1 MPPLSEKKLEK
12 QLAAAGK
19 SLVQTPPLRDELLLP
34 LLDHVEDLLSK
45 VEQSPAKSMQYALS
59 LVMKALVMEDL
70 TKHSNVDV
78 KVGVT
83 SCISEITRITAPD
96 SPYDNEKMKNV
107 FQLIVSSF
115 EKLSDICSISYD
127 KRARILVTMA
137 ELRSCVIMLDLQ
149 CDQMIIEMFQH
160 FLKAIREDHADVIFA
175 SMETI
180 MTRVLE
186 ESEDISPELLAPI
199 LATLKR
205 NNEAAMPITKKLAE
219 RVLQNVACKLRPY
232 LRQAVKSLDTSL
244 DDYSEVVSRVYGEN
258 TDTVGYSYKSI
269 SNDQPR
275 ADSNSQSDANSNIK
289 TESDDRAAENP
300 VSSKDKPEF
309 VKSQQVLDNHEIPDT
324 DWKAYVNLSDDDVG
338 EGAGPSH
345 LPAQGAVLSEQQD
358 ASDVPIT
365 LVQASGPLPT
375 GIALPPPSRAQER
388 EVPTSKAKG
397 KRIASS
403 DLSID
408 PSYKKFKSSSGG
420 SSQKGFETRGAS
432 NDIFTLKLPK
442 SLMELERDDC
452 LTFLRSLP
460 TTEDN
465 NILSQ
470 NTDDQSEKAGAQ
482 LLVRFLAIYGRNLN
496 REGSAATKDLRAELE
511 AKDKEVLKVA
521 SDLKIATAEIAEL
534 KRRLEAS
541 ERRLESLEQGQRNW
555 ISHYERREAA
565 VREEGRTEGLVEGVE
580 ACRRRILL
588 TSVGQTFLKE
598 LHEGL
603 LDAYRQST
611 LCLADMEP
619 HVTHFVETGFKSAS
633 SQAREK
639 GFTEKLNINAALH
652 GLAPSPAFKGDQ
664 SLPPS
669 HPWWLPV
676 MREAARKLARED
688 YVSPELPAAKEPFYD
703 LFSSLGETSAHQ
715 PPISET
721 GTPDLMVQDSKD
733 AQAAALGHEG
743 SGNEQS
749 EDQT

>member
-1 MPPLSEKKLEK
+1 MPPSSGKKLEK

-19 SLVQTPPLRDELLLP
+19 SLVKCLVQTPPSRDKLLP
-34 LLDHVEDLLSK
+34 LLDHIEGLLSK
-45 VEQSPAKSMQYALS
+45 VDQSPTTSMQYALS
-59 LVMKALVMEDL
+59 PVMKTLVMEDL

-96 SPYDNEKMKNV
+96 APYDDERMKIV
-107 FQLIVSSF
+107 FQLIISSF
-115 EKLSDICSISYD
+115 EDLSDISSISYN
-127 KRARILVTMA
+127 KRARILVTTA
-137 ELRSCVIMLDLQ
+137 EVRSCVIMLDLQ

-160 FLKAIREDHADVIFA
+160 FLKAIRDNHANVIFA

-258 TDTVGYSYKSI
+258 TDTVGYSNESI

-275 ADSNSQSDANSNIK
+275 ADSNSQRDAKSNINI
-289 TESDDRAAENP
+289 ESDDGAAENP
-300 VSSKDKPEF
+300 VNSEDEPEF
-309 VKSQQVLDNHEIPDT
+309 VKSQQLLDNHEIPDM
-324 DWKAYVNLSDDDVG
+324 DWKAYDD
-338 EGAGPSH
+338 

-358 ASDVPIT
+358 ASGVPIT
-365 LVQASGPLPT
+365 VVQASGPLPT

-388 EVPTSKAKG
+388 EVPTSKDKG

-403 DLSID
+403 DLSLD
-408 PSYKKFKSSSGG
+408 PSYKKLNSSSGG
-420 SSQKGFETRGAS
+420 SSLKGFETRGAS

-442 SLMELERDDC
+442 SLMELESDDC
-452 LTFLRSLP
+452 LTFLRSMP

-470 NTDDQSEKAGAQ
+470 NTDDQSEEAGAQ
-482 LLVRFLAIYGRNLN
+482 LLVRFLAIYGHNLN
-496 REGSAATKDLRAELE
+496 REGSAAIKDLRAELE

-521 SDLKIATAEIAEL
+521 SDLKIATMEIVEL
-534 KRRLEAS
+534 KRQLEAS
-541 ERRLESLEQGQRNW
+541 ERRLESFEQSQRDL
-555 ISHYERREAA
+555 ISLYKRREAA

-603 LDAYRQST
+603 LDAYCQST
-611 LCLADMEP
+611 LYLADMGP
-619 HVTHFVETGFKSAS
+619 HISHFVKTGFKSAS

-639 GFTEKLNINAALH
+639 GFTEKLNIRAILD
-652 GLAPSPAFKGDQ
+652 GMTPSPAFKGDQ

-676 MREAARKLARED
+676 MRQAALKLARED

-721 GTPDLMVQDSKD
+721 GTPDLMVQDSKE